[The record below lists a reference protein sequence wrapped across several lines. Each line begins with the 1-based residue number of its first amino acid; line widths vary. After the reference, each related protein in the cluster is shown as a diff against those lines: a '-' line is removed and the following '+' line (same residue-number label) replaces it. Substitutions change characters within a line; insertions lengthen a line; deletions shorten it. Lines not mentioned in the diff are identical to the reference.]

1 MREEAIDA
9 RPMIQIGTTEPT
21 IHDEMLTVS
30 CAACGVGLS
39 VIVRMAPST
48 APFVPHLPL
57 RAEIDRFR

>member
-1 MREEAIDA
+1 MRQEAIDA

-57 RAEIDRFR
+57 RAEIGRFR